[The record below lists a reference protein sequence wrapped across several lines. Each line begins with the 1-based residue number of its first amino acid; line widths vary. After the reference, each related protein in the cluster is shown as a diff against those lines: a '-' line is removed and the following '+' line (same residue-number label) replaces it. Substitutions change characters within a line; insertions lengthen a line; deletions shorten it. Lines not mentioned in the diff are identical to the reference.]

1 MILLF
6 NQILSMMPQSAGYFR
21 AQVSL
26 WDFPVCIMEMI
37 SKKNMPNGSHLLQ
50 LHKCNG
56 CSPLILSP
64 NKTIAHY

>member
-37 SKKNMPNGSHLLQ
+37 SKKTCQMEVIY
-50 LHKCNG
+50 
-56 CSPLILSP
+56 CSCTSVMAVVL
-64 NKTIAHY
+64 